1 MKRTVS
7 CKDYDKRKL
16 LKMSP
21 SIVTKRLNPIQQFV
35 NSRTVR
41 HDPPFIFHEARE
53 ELGKTADSPAKIHSF
68 LEKSRFFPLAEEKKY
83 DILFKLV
90 PPCGYPI
97 L

>member
-35 NSRTVR
+35 NSRTVH

-53 ELGKTADSPAKIHSF
+53 EFGKTADSPAKI
-68 LEKSRFFPLAEEKKY
+68 PLLCQKTTFSSWQEVEIMIFY
-83 DILFKLV
+83 SS
-90 PPCGYPI
+90 
-97 L
+97 